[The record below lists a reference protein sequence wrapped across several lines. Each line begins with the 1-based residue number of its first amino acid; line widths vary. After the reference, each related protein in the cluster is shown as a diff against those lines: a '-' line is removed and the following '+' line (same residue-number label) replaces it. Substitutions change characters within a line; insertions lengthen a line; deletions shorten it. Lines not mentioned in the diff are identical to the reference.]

1 MSRIGFG
8 GLLTCSL
15 LAACGGGSDLDPGA
29 GNSAGTGTSTL
40 LVDGDIEA
48 RPRIDNAQRAG
59 DFDTHLSV
67 RVTLNGQPVTTG
79 TLTVSSRSA
88 SKGLVYDG
96 ATSKWDATVPGYDE
110 VYVVDVEAGAD
121 YVEGVRVDGPDLHY
135 FTAPTAGATVD
146 STVATQI
153 TWKAEQEAT
162 TARIDAEEIDKIT
175 IPDAGQYL
183 LAAGALKADQ
193 DTPRENIIDL
203 TRSNRVSPAGAVGG
217 SELRVSVTNR
227 IQVIAQP
234 NPAL

>member
-1 MSRIGFG
+1 MSRIGFRS
-8 GLLTCSL
+8 LLTCSL

-40 LVDGDIEA
+40 LLDGDIEA

-88 SKGLVYDG
+88 SRGLVYDG
-96 ATSKWDATVPGYDE
+96 ETTRWNATVPGYDE
-110 VYVVDVEAGAD
+110 VYVVDVESGAD
-121 YVEGVRVDGPDLHY
+121 YIEGVRVDGPDLHY
-135 FTAPTAGATVD
+135 FTAPTAGATLD
-146 STVATQI
+146 STVVTEI
-153 TWKAEQEAT
+153 TWHAEQEAA
-162 TARIDAEEIDKIT
+162 TARIDAEEIDKLT
-175 IPDAGQYL
+175 IPDAGEYL
-183 LAAGALKADQ
+183 LAAGALKADNDEPQ
-193 DTPRENIIDL
+193 QNVLEL
-203 TRSNRVSPAGAVGG
+203 TRSNRVSPAGAIGG
-217 SELRVSVTNR
+217 SELRVSVSNR